1 MSHDFSSPVSRPVD
15 RRERVVRVGLLLL
28 GMSGLVTGIWGGLLR
43 AGLNLPLVVHHANW
57 ITFHGPLMVC
67 GFLGTLIGLERAV
80 GLRVWWAYGTSVFA
94 GLGGVLTEVGYL
106 GLGPRL
112 CMTVGSAVFVA
123 VTVRILMIQRNL
135 ANVVQMLGAGAWLAG
150 NVAWCLDRPV
160 PQVVPAWMAFLLL
173 IIAGERLELTRF
185 VPPVLWAARAL
196 QACVAVLGAGLVFE
210 AAQLPGRNLLLG
222 GALAGTALWLL
233 RFDLAWRTIRAPGL
247 PRYMAI
253 SLLSG
258 YGWLLISGV
267 WMGLSWPQ
275 TAGVAYDGVLHAFFV
290 GFVFAMI
297 FGHAPVIFPA
307 VVGVPVVFHPVVYFW
322 WAALQVSLVLRL
334 AADGLGWA
342 AGRSW
347 GAAGNGVA
355 IAGFL
360 LTLLAL
366 WVRALLHAR
375 PAATRAAAG
384 GPG

>member
-1 MSHDFSSPVSRPVD
+1 MSHGLSSSASRPVG
-15 RRERVVRVGLLLL
+15 RWERVLRACLLLL

-43 AGLNLPLVVHHANW
+43 IGWNLPLPVQHANW

-80 GLRVWWAYGTSVFA
+80 GLRAGWTWWAPLLVGV
-94 GLGGVLTEVGYL
+94 GGVLTEAGFL
-106 GLGPRL
+106 GRGPRL
-112 CMTVGSAVFVA
+112 CMAAGSAVFLA
-123 VTVRILMIQRNL
+123 VTVRVLMIQRSL
-135 ANVVQMLGAGAWLAG
+135 ANIVQMLGAGAWLAG

-160 PQVVPAWMAFLLL
+160 AQVVPAWMAFLLL

-185 VPPVLWAARAL
+185 APPAPWAARVL
-196 QACVAVLGAGLVFE
+196 QACLAVLGAGLVFE

-222 GALAGTALWLL
+222 AALVGTALWLL
-233 RFDLAWRTIRAPGL
+233 RFDLAWRTIRSPGL

-267 WMGLSWPQ
+267 WMGWSWPQ
-275 TAGVAYDGVLHAFFV
+275 TAGVAYDGMLHAFFV

-307 VVGVPVVFHPVVYFW
+307 ILGVPVVFHPAVYIW
-322 WAALQVSLVLRL
+322 LAALQASLVLRL
-334 AADGLGWA
+334 GADGLGWA

-360 LTLLAL
+360 LTMLVSWGRGWLRARGAA
-366 WVRALLHAR
+366 VRVASGR
-375 PAATRAAAG
+375 
-384 GPG
+384 

>member
-1 MSHDFSSPVSRPVD
+1 MSQGLSSPASRPVGLW
-15 RRERVVRVGLLLL
+15 ERVLRVCLLLS

-43 AGLNLPLVVHHANW
+43 IGWNLPLPVHHANW

-80 GLRVWWAYGTSVFA
+80 GLRAGWTWWAPLLA
-94 GLGGVLTEVGYL
+94 GAGGVLTEAGVL
-106 GLGPRL
+106 GWGPRL
-112 CMTVGSAVFVA
+112 SISAGSAVFLAVA
-123 VTVRILMIQRNL
+123 VRILMIQRNL

-160 PQVVPAWMAFLLL
+160 AQVVPAWMAFLLL

-185 VPPVLWAARAL
+185 APPDPWAARVL
-196 QACVAVLGAGLVFE
+196 LACLAVLGAGLVFE

-222 GALAGTALWLL
+222 AALAGTAVWLL
-233 RFDLAWRTIRAPGL
+233 RFDLAWRTIRSPGL

-275 TAGVAYDGVLHAFFV
+275 TAGVAYDGMLHAFFV

-307 VVGVPVVFHPVVYFW
+307 ILGVPVVFHPAVYFW

-360 LTLLAL
+360 LTMLVS
-366 WVRALLHAR
+366 WGRGWWRARRAGAG
-375 PAATRAAAG
+375 AASGR
-384 GPG
+384 